1 MKLTKLKYMISCA
14 ALLLVAACSSLDIQP
29 TDNLRKDQVYS
40 NEVGITA
47 ALATLYSYLPIGT
60 WHASLWSGLNGDSSA
75 PFSIWNNPSVA
86 TGECQVIPLRV
97 ALAPKYVDGGMLSW
111 WDYARIR
118 MTNLTIEGLL
128 ANRESFSGDVAAFNH
143 WLGEAY
149 FCRAFQYYAMVR
161 SYGGVPIVKTAP
173 SYVDLSDEE
182 LLLPRSSEKECWDF
196 IAEDLEEAYSLMGP
210 DSYANGRVNK
220 YIAAGLKSRAMLYA
234 ASVAKRGTVQL
245 DGLVGIPAQY
255 ASNYYKLA
263 YDAACKAMDNGGKYA
278 LYDVYDDGT
287 KAGKIK
293 NYWHLFLDETANN
306 KERMFIKEYCMTS
319 ATTRPENWTVQQM
332 PYHYSMITDS
342 GELSV
347 TTEWL
352 DLFDDENGRP
362 FDIKSRV
369 GTDQNPVRYNNRQ
382 DLFATAQAR
391 LLASVLVPGGPIY
404 DVEESDG
411 STAIFDVQKGIFES
425 YPDGTLH
432 ESASFD
438 EQWNGK
444 AVQGWCGMGT
454 QMTNGN
460 GCLVWKYVN
469 PYGTANWWAG
479 DVDWIEMR
487 YAEILLNKAEAAI
500 NIIGETVDGKTVTMA
515 DALAPVNA
523 IRKRAGTTELTTITE
538 DKIMTERRCELAF
551 ENRVFWDLKRW
562 RKYEEVIQ
570 NKTFHA
576 LYPYYVADEGKYIFK
591 LYERSEIRYT
601 YDTKSYY
608 APISASVIAK
618 SNGAIKQ
625 NPGY

>member
-1 MKLTKLKYMISCA
+1 MKLTKLKNIIICA
-14 ALLLVAACSSLDIQP
+14 AILPVAACSSLDIQP

-60 WHASLWSGLNGDSSA
+60 WHMSLWGGINGDSSS

-182 LLLPRSSEKECWDF
+182 LLLPRSTEKDCWDF
-196 IAEDLEEAYSLMGP
+196 IAEDLDEAYSLMGP
-210 DSYANGRVNK
+210 DSYANGRANK

-245 DGLVGIPAQY
+245 DGLVGIPAEY
-255 ASNYYKLA
+255 AKEYYKLA

-287 KAGKIK
+287 KTGKIT
-293 NYWHLFLDETANN
+293 NYWHLFLDETASNR
-306 KERMFIKEYCMTS
+306 ERMFIKEYCMTS
-319 ATTRPENWTVQQM
+319 ANTRPENWTVQQM

-347 TTEWL
+347 TTEWIE
-352 DLFDDENGRP
+352 LFDDENGNP
-362 FDIKSRV
+362 FNLTALI
-369 GTDQNPVRYNNRQ
+369 GTEQNPVRYNNRQ

-391 LLASVLVPGGPIY
+391 FLASVLVPGGPIY
-404 DVEESDG
+404 DVKESDG
-411 STAIFDVQKGIFES
+411 SVAVFDVQKGIYEK
-425 YPDGTLH
+425 YPDGPLH

-444 AVQGWCGMGT
+444 AIQGWCGMGT

-500 NIIGETVDGKTVTMA
+500 NIIGETVGGKAVTMA
-515 DALAPVNA
+515 DALEPVNA
-523 IRKRAGTTELTTITE
+523 IRKRAGTAELATVTE

-551 ENRVFWDLKRW
+551 ENRIFWDLKRW
-562 RKYEEVIQ
+562 RKYEDVIQ

-576 LYPYYVADEGKYIFK
+576 LYPYYVADEGKFIFK

-601 YDTKSYY
+601 YDAKSYY
-608 APISASVIAK
+608 APISASIIAK
-618 SNGAIKQ
+618 SKGAIKQ

>member
-1 MKLTKLKYMISCA
+1 MKRNKIYGIFCA
-14 ALLLVAACSSLDIQP
+14 AAAMFAVSCSSLDIQP
-29 TDNLRKDQVYS
+29 TDNLRQDQVYS
-40 NEVGITA
+40 SEVGITA

-60 WHASLWSGLNGDSSA
+60 WHASLWSGVNGDSSA

-111 WDYARIR
+111 WDYGRIR
-118 MTNLTIEGLL
+118 LTNLAIEGML
-128 ANRESFSGDVAAFNH
+128 ANKDAFTGSAEAFDH

-161 SYGGVPIVKTAP
+161 SYGGVPIVETAP

-182 LLLPRSSEKECWDF
+182 LQKPRSTEKDCWDF
-196 IAEDLEEAYSLMGP
+196 IASDLDKAYELMGP
-210 DSYANGRVNK
+210 DSYANGRANK

-234 ASVAKRGTVQL
+234 ASVAKRGTVQIE
-245 DGLVGIPAQY
+245 GLVGIPSEY
-255 ASNYYKLA
+255 AKDYYKLA

-287 KAGKIK
+287 KTGKIN
-293 NYWHLFLDETANN
+293 NYWHLFLDETSSNR
-306 KERMFIKEYCMTS
+306 ERMFIKEYCMTS
-319 ATTRPENWTVQQM
+319 ATTRPENWTVQQL

-342 GELSV
+342 GELSC
-347 TTEWL
+347 TTEWIE
-352 DLFDDENGRP
+352 LFDDENGNP
-362 FDIKSRV
+362 FKLSALV
-369 GTDQNPVRYNNRQ
+369 GTEQNPVRYNKRE
-382 DLFATAQAR
+382 DLFASAQAR
-391 LLASVLVPGGPIY
+391 FLASVLVPGGPIY
-404 DVEESDG
+404 DVKESDG
-411 STAIFDVQKGIFES
+411 STAVFDVQKGIFET
-425 YPDGTLH
+425 YPDGPLH

-444 AVQGWCGMGT
+444 AVQGWCGMGS

-515 DALAPVNA
+515 DALDPVNA
-523 IRKRAGTTELTTITE
+523 IRRRAGTAELTSVTE

-551 ENRVFWDLKRW
+551 ENRIFWDLKRW
-562 RKYEEVIQ
+562 RKYEDVIQ

-591 LYERSEIRYT
+591 LYERTEIRYT

-608 APISASVIAK
+608 APISASIIAK
-618 SNGAIKQ
+618 SDGAIKQ

>member
-1 MKLTKLKYMISCA
+1 M
-14 ALLLVAACSSLDIQP
+14 
-29 TDNLRKDQVYS
+29 
-40 NEVGITA
+40 
-47 ALATLYSYLPIGT
+47 
-60 WHASLWSGLNGDSSA
+60 
-75 PFSIWNNPSVA
+75 
-86 TGECQVIPLRV
+86 
-97 ALAPKYVDGGMLSW
+97 
-111 WDYARIR
+111 
-118 MTNLTIEGLL
+118 
-128 ANRESFSGDVAAFNH
+128 
-143 WLGEAY
+143 
-149 FCRAFQYYAMVR
+149 
-161 SYGGVPIVKTAP
+161 
-173 SYVDLSDEE
+173 
-182 LLLPRSSEKECWDF
+182 
-196 IAEDLEEAYSLMGP
+196 
-210 DSYANGRVNK
+210 
-220 YIAAGLKSRAMLYA
+220 
-234 ASVAKRGTVQL
+234 
-245 DGLVGIPAQY
+245 
-255 ASNYYKLA
+255 
-263 YDAACKAMDNGGKYA
+263 
-278 LYDVYDDGT
+278 
-287 KAGKIK
+287 
-293 NYWHLFLDETANN
+293 
-306 KERMFIKEYCMTS
+306 
-319 ATTRPENWTVQQM
+319 
-332 PYHYSMITDS
+332 
-342 GELSV
+342 
-347 TTEWL
+347 
-352 DLFDDENGRP
+352 
-362 FDIKSRV
+362 
-369 GTDQNPVRYNNRQ
+369 
-382 DLFATAQAR
+382 FATAQAR

-515 DALAPVNA
+515 DALEPINA
-523 IRKRAGTTELTTITE
+523 IRQRAGTTALTSVTE
-538 DKIMTERRCELAF
+538 EKIMTERRCELAF
-551 ENRVFWDLKRW
+551 ENRIFWDLKRW
-562 RKYEEVIQ
+562 RKYEDVIQ

>member
-1 MKLTKLKYMISCA
+1 MAMKQTKLSYIISCTT
-14 ALLLVAACSSLDIQP
+14 LLLVAACSSLDIQP

-128 ANRESFSGDVAAFNH
+128 ANRDSFTGSEAAFNH

-161 SYGGVPIVKTAP
+161 SYGGVPIVQDAP
-173 SYVDLSDEE
+173 SYVDLDEE
-182 LLLPRSSEKECWDF
+182 QLLKPRSTEKECWDF
-196 IAEDLEEAYSLMGP
+196 IAADLDEAYSLMGP

-255 ASNYYKLA
+255 AYDYYKLA
-263 YDAACKAMDNGGKYA
+263 YDAACKAMDNGGRYE
-278 LYDVYDDGT
+278 LYNAYDDGT
-287 KAGKIK
+287 KAGKIR
-293 NYWHLFLDETANN
+293 NYWHLFLDETAAN

-319 ATTRPENWTVQQM
+319 ASTRPENWTVQQM

-362 FDIKSRV
+362 FDIKSKV

-382 DLFATAQAR
+382 DMFATAQAR

-515 DALAPVNA
+515 DALEPINA
-523 IRKRAGTTELTTITE
+523 IRQRAGTTALTSVTE
-538 DKIMTERRCELAF
+538 EKIMTERRCELAF
-551 ENRVFWDLKRW
+551 ENRIFWDLKRW
-562 RKYEEVIQ
+562 RKYEDVIQ

-576 LYPYYVADEGKYIFK
+576 LYPYYVADE
-591 LYERSEIRYT
+591 
-601 YDTKSYY
+601 
-608 APISASVIAK
+608 
-618 SNGAIKQ
+618 
-625 NPGY
+625 